1 MGDFAS
7 TDIPIMFN
15 NLQNMV
21 EGEALERSAT
31 SINSI
36 KEKIASGQIDPNEK
50 FTLYFPGQIGQKD
63 RTVQEALD
71 FMEEGKGKLRANVD
85 MNFKDLEKLEWRQ
98 QWAKQAKIF
107 DEDGLTMSDVAT
119 MAGKQILQLPLA
131 YFTYGMSAALQET
144 AGKRSGCR

>member
-1 MGDFAS
+1 
-7 TDIPIMFN
+7 MFN

-85 MNFKDLEKLEWRQ
+85 MNLRILKSLNGDNNGLNKL
-98 QWAKQAKIF
+98 KSLMK
-107 DEDGLTMSDVAT
+107 MV
-119 MAGKQILQLPLA
+119 
-131 YFTYGMSAALQET
+131 
-144 AGKRSGCR
+144 